1 MIFGTIFMILH
12 RIIEIQLYSIIIRF
26 LKWMLYPLRR
36 LNRPLPHSMLLLSL
50 RQRIRLLLIPLF
62 ITITILQPLRKNLA
76 FLLSIMIYHNPRATF
91 LMSRWLLPSSMRI
104 KYKILHLLESFYRLR
119 LIELLQC
126 HLRAYFGMSHLL
138 QNPNNT
144 FTHLSLRWWQK
155 WNAILK
161 MRTNP

>member
-1 MIFGTIFMILH
+1 MIFWTIFMILH
-12 RIIEIQLYSIIIRF
+12 RIIEIQLYSITIRF
-26 LKWMLYPLRR
+26 LKWMFYPLRR
-36 LNRPLPHSMLLLSL
+36 LNRPLPHSILLLSL
-50 RQRIRLLLIPLF
+50 RQRIRLLLIPLL
-62 ITITILQPLRKNLA
+62 ITILQPLRKNLA

-138 QNPNNT
+138 QNSNNT
-144 FTHLSLRWWQK
+144 FTHLSLWWWWK
-155 WNAILK
+155 WSAILK

>member
-50 RQRIRLLLIPLF
+50 RQRIRLLLIPLL

-138 QNPNNT
+138 QNSNNT
-144 FTHLSLRWWQK
+144 FTHLSLWWWRK
-155 WNAILK
+155 RNAILK

>member
-1 MIFGTIFMILH
+1 MIFWTIFMILH

-36 LNRPLPHSMLLLSL
+36 LNRPLPHSMLLFSL
-50 RQRIRLLLIPLF
+50 RQGIRLLLIPLL
-62 ITITILQPLRKNLA
+62 ITILQPLRKNLA

-138 QNPNNT
+138 QNSINT
-144 FTHLSLRWWQK
+144 FTHFRLWWWRK
-155 WNAILK
+155 WNTILK

>member
-1 MIFGTIFMILH
+1 MFLMIFGTIFMILH

-91 LMSRWLLPSSMRI
+91 LMSR
-104 KYKILHLLESFYRLR
+104 
-119 LIELLQC
+119 
-126 HLRAYFGMSHLL
+126 
-138 QNPNNT
+138 
-144 FTHLSLRWWQK
+144 
-155 WNAILK
+155 
-161 MRTNP
+161 